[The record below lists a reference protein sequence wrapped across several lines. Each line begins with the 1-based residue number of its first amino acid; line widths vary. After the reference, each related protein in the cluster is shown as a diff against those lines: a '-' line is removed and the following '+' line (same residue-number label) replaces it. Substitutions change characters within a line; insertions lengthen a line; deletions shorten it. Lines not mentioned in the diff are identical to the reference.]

1 MSSNYAGWDNV
12 THISV
17 STNIGA
23 FGYIQSDFDWKNK
36 EDVNELYAKFMRFF
50 FVDSVASNRK
60 NVIFDF
66 IDKRLVY
73 DFINV
78 DYNCIKY
85 SDDARTKVLYILTSE
100 NDIDLL
106 LDNGMFP
113 SNVREVQSTTFDQI
127 RSSSLYNSKF
137 TNFNLNYTDVIGKG
151 ALSGLSSLLSLTAN
165 CVTTVN
171 EGMFKNDISLM
182 NVSLPR
188 I

>member
-1 MSSNYAGWDNV
+1 MSNNYAGWDNV

-17 STNIGA
+17 STNIVA
-23 FGYIQSDFDWKNK
+23 FGYTAANDK
-36 EDVNELYAKFMRFF
+36 ELYSKFMEFF
-50 FVDSVASNRK
+50 FGTSAASNRK

-66 IDKRLVY
+66 IDKRLTPDSV
-73 DFINV
+73 DI

-85 SDDARTKVLYILTSE
+85 SDDARTKVSYILTSE

-113 SNVREVQSTTFDQI
+113 SNVREVQSTAFDQI
-127 RSSSLYNSKF
+127 RSSTYNSLL
-137 TNFNLNYTDVIGKG
+137 TNFNLNCTDVIGKG

-171 EGMFKNDISLM
+171 EGMFKNDISLIS
-182 NVSLPR
+182 VSLPR